1 MDEDLDL
8 LSEVNDGCRLIKL
21 YVKLELGCT
30 LSAAQV
36 SGPGSLS
43 LSQATSDAFS
53 VLMNNQRVMHQ
64 NKSIHE
70 KLGLPERR
78 EEKTGKDRVHN
89 KLIEYCIDKSISL
102 NKRSIE
108 RRNRAWKSLL
118 NILWK
123 LNEVGKK
130 RVEWQERPPIDLDLF
145 LGHSFYDVIINRG
158 KNKRPSLTQSIL
170 SDLIS
175 EIKSL
180 QTEDWLEATSNVMP
194 TFLDGLLIS
203 FKAQI
208 SECVDQAQR
217 CRRSEYR
224 AHINRFGKT

>member
-1 MDEDLDL
+1 MDEELDL
-8 LSEVNDGCRLIKL
+8 LTEVNDGCRLIKL

-36 SGPGSLS
+36 SVPGSLS

-53 VLMNNQRVMHQ
+53 VLMNNQRVAHQ

-78 EEKTGKDRVHN
+78 EEKTGKDKVHN
-89 KLIEYCIDKSISL
+89 KLIEFCIDKSISL

-145 LGHSFYDVIINRG
+145 LGNVFYPCSECIKTRIPKPQPYRG
-158 KNKRPSLTQSIL
+158 SKRKRQTMSNLEPPASQRTIGEAAEESL
-170 SDLIS
+170 
-175 EIKSL
+175 
-180 QTEDWLEATSNVMP
+180 VGV
-194 TFLDGLLIS
+194 DGLEPYTEPS
-203 FKAQI
+203 GDF
-208 SECVDQAQR
+208 
-217 CRRSEYR
+217 SEYDD
-224 AHINRFGKT
+224 